1 MPLLFDESA
10 TVADNA
16 NFKQQKLYYGQ
27 KNIL

>member
-1 MPLLFDESA
+1 MPLFGKTA

>member
-1 MPLLFDESA
+1 MPLSDESA

>member
-1 MPLLFDESA
+1 MLLFDESA
-10 TVADNA
+10 SVADNA

>member
-1 MPLLFDESA
+1 MPLSEKPA